1 MARIALKKS
10 SAPSGESGYGIVYVD
25 TSGVLKYVDDT
36 PSDKKVLAGTVALA
50 SEVSGVLPAAN
61 GGTGVAN
68 GASAALTL
76 PNGAVT
82 ITGTGITIAVANSK
96 TVTVNNTLTFTG
108 TDGSSV
114 AFGAGG
120 TVAYVANTL
129 AVFAPTTSA
138 QLAGVISDE
147 TGSGALVFAT
157 SPTLVTPTL
166 GVATVTSVNKVAI
179 TAPATS
185 ATLTI
190 ANGKTLTVSSTVTL
204 AGAADGY
211 TLTVPATGTVALLG
225 TAQTFTAYQ
234 HIVLSNA
241 DFIFDVLNTSATGQ
255 GGQLSVYNTS
265 SSNHILRLYNGGATN
280 SSFSCAYVLKIGD
293 STLRATTEGTN
304 HVDIFNGTA
313 PAGTLTNGISLYS
326 SSGVGY
332 LMNADGTGGKIV
344 TTATANVF
352 TATQTLPSNGL
363 VVGTNQLVV
372 SGGNVG
378 IGTTSFGTNAVGVLG
393 IGNGTAP
400 TTSPAGMGQ
409 LYVES
414 GALRYRGSGG
424 TVTTI
429 APA

>member
-166 GVATVTSVNKVAI
+166 GVATVTSVNKVSI

-211 TLTVPATGTVALLG
+211 TLTVPATGTAALLG
-225 TAQTFTAYQ
+225 
-234 HIVLSNA
+234 
-241 DFIFDVLNTSATGQ
+241 
-255 GGQLSVYNTS
+255 
-265 SSNHILRLYNGGATN
+265 
-280 SSFSCAYVLKIGD
+280 
-293 STLRATTEGTN
+293 
-304 HVDIFNGTA
+304 
-313 PAGTLTNGISLYS
+313 
-326 SSGVGY
+326 
-332 LMNADGTGGKIV
+332 
-344 TTATANVF
+344 TANVF
-352 TATQTLPSNGL
+352 TATQTVTAPLIAGSNGYL
-363 VVGTNQLVV
+363 SLYDNSSQGIVQINSSKQLSMYSAGGSGTWIFGDNSL
-372 SGGNVG
+372 NVG
-378 IGTTSFGTNAVGVLG
+378 LCGQQSFGTSAAKVLA
-393 IGNGTAP
+393 IANGTAP

-414 GALRYRGSGG
+414 GALRYRGSSG

>member
-1 MARIALKKS
+1 
-10 SAPSGESGYGIVYVD
+10 
-25 TSGVLKYVDDT
+25 
-36 PSDKKVLAGTVALA
+36 
-50 SEVSGVLPAAN
+50 
-61 GGTGVAN
+61 
-68 GASAALTL
+68 
-76 PNGAVT
+76 
-82 ITGTGITIAVANSK
+82 
-96 TVTVNNTLTFTG
+96 
-108 TDGSSV
+108 
-114 AFGAGG
+114 
-120 TVAYVANTL
+120 
-129 AVFAPTTSA
+129 
-138 QLAGVISDE
+138 
-147 TGSGALVFAT
+147 
-157 SPTLVTPTL
+157 
-166 GVATVTSVNKVAI
+166 VTSVNKVSI

-185 ATLTI
+185 ATITI
-190 ANGKTLTVSSTVTL
+190 ADGKTLTVSSTVTL

-414 GALRYRGSGG
+414 GALKYRGSSG